1 MSAWTIAR
9 FALVFLWLATAV
21 VSVTSGRQVGYDIL
35 SSGGVEG
42 ALADLCVYGGA
53 ALDLFLG
60 LWLLSGRAAVACL
73 RVQGAVV
80 LLYSLLLSL
89 IDPSYWGHPFGPLTK
104 NLPVLALILLLHQRQ
119 TDLPGRG

>member
-1 MSAWTIAR
+1 MHAWTFAR
-9 FALVFLWLATAV
+9 LALVALWLATAL
-21 VSVTSGRQVGYDIL
+21 VSVSSGRQIGYDIL
-35 SSGGVEG
+35 AGGHIEG
-42 ALADLCVYGGA
+42 VLADLCIYGGA
-53 ALDLFLG
+53 ALDLLLG
-60 LWLLSGRAAVACL
+60 LWLLSDRATLACL

-119 TDLPGRG
+119 ARGSLAE

>member
-60 LWLLSGRAAVACL
+60 LWLLSGRAAVAGSGCS
-73 RVQGAVV
+73 GA
-80 LLYSLLLSL
+80 
-89 IDPSYWGHPFGPLTK
+89 WTEC
-104 NLPVLALILLLHQRQ
+104 
-119 TDLPGRG
+119 